1 MRRLLASAAIGL
13 LCLWA
18 AACSRGA
25 DDQAFGERVH
35 AYLMAHPE
43 VIEEAASRLQAKA
56 ALEEQADLKKGEALI
71 PRLRQAIE
79 RDPRDFVA
87 NPSGRIT
94 VTEFY
99 DYRCPHCADAAP
111 KVLDIIR
118 SEPDVRF
125 VFKEMPIFGPTSEHA
140 ARVALAVKAG
150 GGNYLRLY
158 QTFMS
163 TRPLTDEDIDRE
175 ADALGVKGAGAPS
188 KSVDRQL
195 AQTAQLFNALDLGG
209 TPAFVV
215 GDDIIPGEDMETLQA
230 DIDHLRSAGQ
240 RSGI

>member
-1 MRRLLASAAIGL
+1 MRRLLTSAAIGL
-13 LCLWA
+13 LCVWA

-71 PRLRQAIE
+71 PRLREAIE

-140 ARVALAVKAG
+140 ARAALAVKAA

-175 ADALGVKGAGAPS
+175 ADALGAKGEGATS
-188 KSVDRQL
+188 KTADRQL
-195 AQTAQLFNALDLGG
+195 AQTAQLFGALDLEG

-215 GDDIIPGEDMETLQA
+215 GDDIIPGEDMEALQA
-230 DIDHLRSAGQ
+230 DIDHMRSAGQ
-240 RSGI
+240 RSGT